1 VLSGDDYWLRKVE
14 WAFNW
19 FFGSND
25 VHQPLYDFS
34 SGACYDGL
42 QPGGINQNKGAESLA
57 ALLLALQRMHLIAH
71 QGLLQNQQQMI
82 IGQ

>member
-1 VLSGDDYWLRKVE
+1 ME

-34 SGACYDGL
+34 SGGCFDGI
-42 QPGGINQNKGAESLA
+42 QPGGINQNQGAESLVS
-57 ALLLALQRMHLIAH
+57 LLLALQRVHLVAH
-71 QGLLQNQQQMI
+71 QGYFQDQI
-82 IGQ
+82 IKQFE